1 LAELV
6 ELNQRRMTEE
16 RRGLI
21 RWLRAEYQIEKIGP
35 LAHRADRIQSLSA
48 VQQPKSKSRF
58 SDERKIQAAQVLAL
72 LDRQQ
77 MPLTAIEIAAE
88 FSEPKLV
95 GPQIQDVLISLNR
108 LGDVESFDNGRS
120 FIRIAG

>member
-1 LAELV
+1 MLLTTSIAACAAS
-6 ELNQRRMTEE
+6 
-16 RRGLI
+16 LI
-21 RWLRAEYQIEKIGP
+21 AAPAMLMARLPFRAP
-35 LAHRADRIQSLSA
+35 FPVASA
-48 VQQPKSKSRF
+48 TSPPSAARTVAAAP
-58 SDERKIQAAQVLAL
+58 AAQQL
-72 LDRQQ
+72 
-77 MPLTAIEIAAE
+77 PLTAIEIAGE